1 MTPSGITWSRAP
13 ASQLPS
19 VATEWD
25 ALNQAAGDIPFLQS
39 RFLLPLL
46 QEFGDG
52 RQELALCRRGSTL
65 IGAVLLQPQGAGR
78 WATFQ
83 PSQLPLG
90 AWLIASDQDGQV
102 LVQALLQRLGLST
115 LRLSLTQLDPR
126 LCPRPADGPRIHT
139 LDYIETAWVD
149 IDGDFD
155 SYWEA
160 RGKNLRTNM
169 RKQRSKLE
177 ADGETMHFERLT
189 QPDQVDAALIEYGR
203 LETAGWKGSSGT
215 AVHPD
220 NAQGRFYSQMMRS
233 FCAEG
238 RGEIWR
244 LRFGDKTVAVDLCIQ
259 SGSTLVILKTAFD
272 PVYRTVSPAFLLKQE
287 AFRQLF
293 DEGRLRRIE
302 FYGRLMEWHT
312 RWTSQARTLYH
323 LNADRW
329 DWVPALQRQL
339 GRMKAGKAAEP
350 AASTDGAQE

>member
-13 ASQLPS
+13 ASQLAS
-19 VATEWD
+19 AATEWD
-25 ALNQAAGDIPFLQS
+25 ALNQSCGDIPFLQS

-52 RQELALCRRGSTL
+52 RQELALCRQDSTL
-65 IGAVLLQPQGAGR
+65 IGAALLQRQGAGR

-90 AWLIASDQDGQV
+90 AWLIAPDQDGQ
-102 LVQALLQRLGLST
+102 ALAQTLLRRLGLAT
-115 LRLSLTQLDPR
+115 LRLGLTQLDPR
-126 LCPRPADGPRIHT
+126 LCPRPVDGPRIHT

-149 IDGDFD
+149 VDSDFD

-160 RGKNLRTNM
+160 RGKNLRSNM

-177 ADGETMHFERLT
+177 ADGESMHFERLT
-189 QPDQVDAALIEYGR
+189 RPDQVDAALIEYGR
-203 LETAGWKGSSGT
+203 LETAGWKGDSGT

-220 NAQGRFYSQMMRS
+220 NAQGRFYSQMMRN

-244 LRFGDKTVAVDLCIQ
+244 LRFGEKTVAVDLCIQ
-259 SGSTLVILKTAFD
+259 SGGTLVILKTAFD
-272 PVYRTVSPAFLLKQE
+272 PSYRTLSPAFLLKQE
-287 AFRQLF
+287 AFKQLF
-293 DEGRLRRIE
+293 DEAGLRRIE

-312 RWTSQARTLYH
+312 RWTTQARTLYH
-323 LNADRW
+323 VNVDRW
-329 DWVPALQRQL
+329 DWVPALQQRL
-339 GRMKAGKAAEP
+339 GKMKADKPAEP
-350 AASTDGAQE
+350 VPSTDGAQE